1 MAKLVTF
8 FVGLNDKDTKTQ
20 IITTSDAKQLI
31 CKAMVKYFDFGGT
44 LSECSGIYKHC
55 DGSNTIVVEASF
67 KIEIL
72 FTETGFENSCKRF
85 AAVLKRVLN
94 QESILQTVSTVEAS
108 FI

>member
-20 IITTSDAKQLI
+20 IITTTDAKRLI

-55 DGSNTIVVEASF
+55 DGSNTIVVESSF
-67 KIEIL
+67 KVEVL
-72 FTETGFENSCKRF
+72 FTEAGFESSCKRF
-85 AAVLKRVLN
+85 AAILKRALN
-94 QESILQTVSTVEAS
+94 QESILITTATVEAA

>member
-44 LSECSGIYKHC
+44 LSECAGIYKHC

-72 FTETGFENSCKRF
+72 FTEVGFESSCKRF

-94 QESILQTVSTVEAS
+94 QESILQTVTAVDAF